1 MKTLAIATAVALSG
15 LTVLGADNG
24 QSGAATKGNTM
35 DSNKPAGKCCPGG
48 KDAKCNDCAWVDV
61 ETITIEAANGDPI
74 AQYAIAYIT
83 DNGMGDTAKDPEK
96 AKEMYTQALPGLEK
110 AAADGNAHAA
120 RALAHMYSEGK
131 GVNKDPEKAKEYM
144 EMCKKDEAAQEKTAP
159 TSGSDTNSSNM

>member
-1 MKTLAIATAVALSG
+1 MKTFAIATAVALSG
-15 LTVLGADNG
+15 FAAMGADNT
-24 QSGAATKGNTM
+24 SATPASSDTTLNN
-35 DSNKPAGKCCPGG
+35 NKPASCCKAG
-48 KDAKCNDCAWVDV
+48 KDAQCNDCAWVDV

-96 AKEMYTQALPGLEK
+96 AQGMYSAALPGLEK

-131 GVNKDPEKAKEYM
+131 GVEKNPEKAKEYM
-144 EMCKKDEAAQEKTAP
+144 EMCRKDEAKAADSADKA
-159 TSGSDTNSSNM
+159 DTPGDKNM